1 MKAMPLPP
9 SHLREKTTMSLNDL
23 DSRKSR
29 LSDAQRAALALRLRG
44 ASGASGASGAPAAS
58 DAGGAGGLPDG
69 DARNT
74 AHTITRCDRTL
85 AIALSPAQRSLWL
98 TWRLEP
104 ASPAYNMV
112 GSLSLKGPLDAWA
125 LEQALQALAERHEIL
140 RTCYPAGEDG
150 EPRQSIQPGLP

>member
-44 ASGASGASGAPAAS
+44 ASGASGAPAAS

-69 DARNT
+69 DTRNT
-74 AHTITRCDRTL
+74 AHTITRCDRSEEHTSEL
-85 AIALSPAQRSLWL
+85 QSPCNLVC
-98 TWRLEP
+98 RL
-104 ASPAYNMV
+104 
-112 GSLSLKGPLDAWA
+112 L
-125 LEQALQALAERHEIL
+125 
-140 RTCYPAGEDG
+140 
-150 EPRQSIQPGLP
+150 

>member
-44 ASGASGASGAPAAS
+44 ASGASGAPAAS

-69 DARNT
+69 DTRNT
-74 AHTITRCDRTL
+74 AHTI
-85 AIALSPAQRSLWL
+85 RSEEHTSELQSQSNL
-98 TWRLEP
+98 VCRL
-104 ASPAYNMV
+104 
-112 GSLSLKGPLDAWA
+112 L
-125 LEQALQALAERHEIL
+125 LEKKKNR
-140 RTCYPAGEDG
+140 ED
-150 EPRQSIQPGLP
+150 SM

>member
-44 ASGASGASGAPAAS
+44 ASGTPAAS
-58 DAGGAGGLPDG
+58 DGGGAGGLPDG
-69 DARNT
+69 DTRNT
-74 AHTITRCDRTL
+74 AQTITRCDRTL

-104 ASPAYNMV
+104 ASPAYNMF
-112 GSLSLKGPLDAWA
+112 D
-125 LEQALQALAERHEIL
+125 I
-140 RTCYPAGEDG
+140 
-150 EPRQSIQPGLP
+150 

>member
-1 MKAMPLPP
+1 
-9 SHLREKTTMSLNDL
+9 MSLNDL

-85 AIALSPAQRSLWL
+85 AIALSPAQRSLW
-98 TWRLEP
+98 
-104 ASPAYNMV
+104 
-112 GSLSLKGPLDAWA
+112 
-125 LEQALQALAERHEIL
+125 
-140 RTCYPAGEDG
+140 
-150 EPRQSIQPGLP
+150 

>member
-1 MKAMPLPP
+1 MIRRPP
-9 SHLREKTTMSLNDL
+9 RSTLFLYTTLSRSLREKPPMPLNDL

-44 ASGASGASGAPAAS
+44 ASGASGAPAAS

-69 DARNT
+69 DTRNT

-104 ASPAYNMV
+104 ASPARSEERRV
-112 GSLSLKGPLDAWA
+112 GKECRSRWSPY
-125 LEQALQALAERHEIL
+125 H
-140 RTCYPAGEDG
+140 
-150 EPRQSIQPGLP
+150 